1 MTDKPGNDSNG
12 HDCHDSDLERRQRAV
27 VFAYH
32 NVGVR
37 CLKVLLAGG
46 VDAALVVT
54 CHDDPNENIW
64 FDAVLSLC
72 LEERIPCIT
81 PEDAS
86 SAELLEQVREAMLD
100 VIFSFHY
107 RHLLPADLL
116 AVAPAFN
123 MHGSLLPEYRGRAPI
138 NWVVLHGATITG
150 ATPAYPGAF
159 RHRRRTLHDRE
170 GAVFGQLRQCRGARF
185 AIGPDGGG

>member
-12 HDCHDSDLERRQRAV
+12 HDGHDSHHGHHGHDPRDSDVDRRQRAV

-46 VDAALVVT
+46 VDVALVVT
-54 CHDDPNENIW
+54 CRDDPDENIW
-64 FDAVLSLC
+64 FDSVASLC
-72 LEERIPCIT
+72 REERIPCLT
-81 PEDAS
+81 PDDAS
-86 SAELLEQVREAMLD
+86 SAELLEQVREAMPD
-100 VIFSFHY
+100 VIFSFYY

-138 NWVVLHGATITG
+138 N
-150 ATPAYPGAF
+150 
-159 RHRRRTLHDRE
+159 
-170 GAVFGQLRQCRGARF
+170 
-185 AIGPDGGG
+185 